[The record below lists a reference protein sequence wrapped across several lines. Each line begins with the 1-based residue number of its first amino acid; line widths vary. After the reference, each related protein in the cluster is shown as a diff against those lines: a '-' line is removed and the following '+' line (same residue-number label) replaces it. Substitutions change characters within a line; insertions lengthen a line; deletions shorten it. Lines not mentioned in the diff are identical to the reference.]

1 MKTAWIAVFALL
13 FVSAAG
19 FAETPAPRVSLAQAL
34 GQSACPAPEGAVFL
48 AGKPAKPARPDN
60 LEKALCTAT
69 AQCASGTVYCESNTS
84 ATSCASYDRNCSA
97 GEQGRVVCNGVTT
110 WCPTACPTTQTC
122 TTGTL
127 RQRACCRC
135 AETDN
140 CWDCDFCANGYHT
153 VDACP

>member
-19 FAETPAPRVSLAQAL
+19 FAETPAPRVTLAQAL
-34 GQSACPAPEGAVFL
+34 GQTGCPTPEGAVFL
-48 AGKPAKPARPDN
+48 AAKPAKPNRPN

-84 ATSCASYDRNCSA
+84 ATSCASFDRNCA
-97 GEQGRVVCNGVTT
+97 LGEQGHVTCNGVTT
-110 WCPTACPTTQTC
+110 WCPTACPTETC

-127 RQRACCRC
+127 RQKACCRC
-135 AETDN
+135 AQTGD
-140 CWDCDFCANGYHT
+140 CWDCNFCENGFYEQH
-153 VDACP
+153 ACP